1 MKNLPAIL
9 FALFLTSGLLHAQE
23 PAARVQTIFQNLM
36 AAVQTGD
43 HAAMTINGDAA
54 FKTGLTKEMVAG
66 VHALLAPRMKEGYT
80 ATFLTAMRQA
90 GYEVYL
96 WKLSFKD
103 GRDDML
109 AKVLLNKDGQVA
121 GFWIN

>member
-1 MKNLPAIL
+1 MKSFAPALLVLI
-9 FALFLTSGLLHAQE
+9 FSLTAVSAQE

-36 AAVQTGD
+36 HAVQTGD
-43 HAAMTINGDAA
+43 HGAMTINGDER
-54 FKTGLTKEMVAG
+54 FKAGLTPEMAAA
-66 VHALLAPRMKEGYT
+66 VHTQMAPRMREGYS

-103 GRDDML
+103 GKDDML
-109 AKVLLNKDGQVA
+109 AKVVLNKDGQVA

>member
-1 MKNLPAIL
+1 MKKFLAPV
-9 FALFLTSGLLHAQE
+9 FALIFAATLSAQD

-36 AAVQTGD
+36 SAVQTGD
-43 HAAMTINGDAA
+43 HAAMTLNGDPA
-54 FKTGLTKEMVAG
+54 FKVGLTKEMVAKVSAQLG
-66 VHALLAPRMKEGYT
+66 PRMQEGYS

-90 GYEVYL
+90 SYEVFI

-103 GRDDML
+103 GKDDML
-109 AKVLLNKDGQVA
+109 AKVALTKDGQVA

>member
-1 MKNLPAIL
+1 MKKLLLPLVARI
-9 FALFLTSGLLHAQE
+9 FAGTLPAQE

-36 AAVQTGD
+36 SAVQTAD
-43 HAAMTINGDAA
+43 HAAMTLNGDAA
-54 FKTGLTKEMVAG
+54 FKAGLTKEMVEKVSAQ
-66 VHALLAPRMKEGYT
+66 LAPRMQEGYS

-90 GYEVYL
+90 SYEVFI

-103 GRDDML
+103 GKDDML
-109 AKVLLNKDGQVA
+109 AKVALNKDGQVA